1 MLSPLYRC
9 GYGYKC
15 RLLLSKRGGA
25 LSPEYV
31 MCRKVSAEG
40 SLYIEQYIVKL
51 LLKLLQRIIDTLVF
65 ALLYYIELCKV

>member
-9 GYGYKC
+9 SYGYKC

-31 MCRKVSAEG
+31 MCRKASAAG
-40 SLYIEQYIVKL
+40 SLYIEQYIVK
-51 LLKLLQRIIDTLVF
+51 LQRIIDTLVF

>member
-9 GYGYKC
+9 CYGYKC

-31 MCRKVSAEG
+31 MCRKVSAAG
-40 SLYIEQYIVKL
+40 SLYI
-51 LLKLLQRIIDTLVF
+51 
-65 ALLYYIELCKV
+65 